1 MYLRAGICIAV
12 RGDRPN
18 LSSTVVKQAVIN
30 LGGRGTSGK
39 RVVVLQYSVV
49 ENYYPYY

>member
-12 RGDRPN
+12 KGDRPN

-39 RVVVLQYSVV
+39 RVVLQYSMV

>member
-1 MYLRAGICIAV
+1 MYLRAGTCIAV

-39 RVVVLQYSVV
+39 RVV